1 MSKVSTRK
9 RNRITLAL
17 GAFSMLTFGSL
28 YGMIATNAAVDQ
40 STAVVASVN
49 GTSQTTA
56 LVLTDLPATAITAA
70 PTPAPA
76 GSNSSTTTT
85 TTTTV
90 AATPVSTAAPTPA
103 PTAAP
108 TQAATT
114 THTTSRGS

>member
-28 YGMIATNAAVDQ
+28 YGIIARNAAVDQ

-76 GSNSSTTTT
+76 SSNSSA

-90 AATPVSTAAPTPA
+90 AAAPVSTAAPTPA

>member
-1 MSKVSTRK
+1 MSKVSTRR

-28 YGMIATNAAVDQ
+28 YGMIASNAAVGQ
-40 STAVVASVN
+40 STAAVDSVN
-49 GTSQTTA
+49 GTAQTTA

-70 PTPAPA
+70 PTPATA
-76 GSNSSTTTT
+76 GSNSSATTTA
-85 TTTTV
+85 V
-90 AATPVSTAAPTPA
+90 AAAPASTAAPTPA

>member
-28 YGMIATNAAVDQ
+28 YGIIATNAAVDQ

-49 GTSQTTA
+49 GTSKTTA

-70 PTPAPA
+70 PTAAPA
-76 GSNSSTTTT
+76 GSNSSTTT

-90 AATPVSTAAPTPA
+90 AATPVSTAAPAPA

>member
-28 YGMIATNAAVDQ
+28 YGLIASNAAVDQ
-40 STAVVASVN
+40 STAVVALVN

-76 GSNSSTTTT
+76 SSDSSATTTT
-85 TTTTV
+85 D
-90 AATPVSTAAPTPA
+90 AATPVATTAPTPV
-103 PTAAP
+103 PTTAP

-114 THTTSRGS
+114 

>member
-17 GAFSMLTFGSL
+17 GTFSMLTFGSL
-28 YGMIATNAAVDQ
+28 YGVIASNAAIDQ
-40 STAVVASVN
+40 STAAVASVN

-56 LVLTDLPATAITAA
+56 LVLTDLTTTAITAA
-70 PTPAPA
+70 PTAA
-76 GSNSSTTTT
+76 ASSNNSRATTT
-85 TTTTV
+85 
-90 AATPVSTAAPTPA
+90 TAAPTPA

-108 TQAATT
+108 AQAATT

>member
-28 YGMIATNAAVDQ
+28 YGLIASNAAVDQ

-76 GSNSSTTTT
+76 SSDSSATTTE
-85 TTTTV
+85 
-90 AATPVSTAAPTPA
+90 AATSVPTSVPTPV

>member
-28 YGMIATNAAVDQ
+28 YGLIASNAAVDQ

-70 PTPAPA
+70 PTAAPS
-76 GSNSSTTTT
+76 GSNSSTA
-85 TTTTV
+85 TTTV
-90 AATPVSTAAPTPA
+90 AATTVSTAAPTPA

>member
-28 YGMIATNAAVDQ
+28 YGMIAANAAVDQ
-40 STAVVASVN
+40 STAVAASVN

-56 LVLTDLPATAITAA
+56 LVLTDLPATVITVA
-70 PTPAPA
+70 PTPVPA
-76 GSNSSTTTT
+76 GSNSSV
-85 TTTTV
+85 TTTV
-90 AATPVSTAAPTPA
+90 AAAPVSTAASTPA

>member
-28 YGMIATNAAVDQ
+28 YGMIASNASVGQ
-40 STAVVASVN
+40 PTAAVASVN

-56 LVLTDLPATAITAA
+56 LVLTDLTTAAITAA
-70 PTPAPA
+70 PTPALA
-76 GSNSSTTTT
+76 SSDSTA
-85 TTTTV
+85 TTV
-90 AATPVSTAAPTPA
+90 AATPV

-114 THTTSRGS
+114 THTTSGGS

>member
-28 YGMIATNAAVDQ
+28 YGMIASNAAVDQ

-56 LVLTDLPATAITAA
+56 LVLTDLPTTAITAA

-76 GSNSSTTTT
+76 DSNSSA

-90 AATPVSTAAPTPA
+90 AATPVQTAAPTPV

>member
-28 YGMIATNAAVDQ
+28 YGMIASNAAVDQ

-56 LVLTDLPATAITAA
+56 LVLTDLTTAITAA

-76 GSNSSTTTT
+76 SSDSSATTTK
-85 TTTTV
+85 V
-90 AATPVSTAAPTPA
+90 AATPVPTAAPTPV